1 MSVTCSVRYTS
12 SMSEKLPLTHP
23 DRLKWFRNLQ
33 YAGAAALAGAGVYI
47 PAFQEVL
54 FFAAGTN
61 VAQGL
66 GAEALR
72 QRKLKKQAISEPQA
86 A

>member
-1 MSVTCSVRYTS
+1 
-12 SMSEKLPLTHP
+12 MSEKLPLTHP

-66 GAEALR
+66 GAEGLR
-72 QRKLKKQAISEPQA
+72 QRKLNRENQAKSQSV
-86 A
+86 